1 MHLITK
7 GRKKQI
13 FHDNV
18 FNGSDNV
25 NNVCKLSKITP
36 DMRCI
41 DSIISMKGIV
51 T

>member
-25 NNVCKLSKITP
+25 NNVCKLST
-36 DMRCI
+36 
-41 DSIISMKGIV
+41 IINLQKGYDYES
-51 T
+51 

>member
-1 MHLITK
+1 MHLKTK

-25 NNVCKLSKITP
+25 NNVCKLSKKTIP
-36 DMRCI
+36 I
-41 DSIISMKGIV
+41 NLHKGYDYES
-51 T
+51 

>member
-25 NNVCKLSKITP
+25 NNVCKLSKI
-36 DMRCI
+36 I
-41 DSIISMKGIV
+41 NLHKGYDYES
-51 T
+51 

>member
-13 FHDNV
+13 FHDNA

-25 NNVCKLSKITP
+25 NNVCKLSKI
-36 DMRCI
+36 I
-41 DSIISMKGIV
+41 NLQKGYDYES
-51 T
+51 